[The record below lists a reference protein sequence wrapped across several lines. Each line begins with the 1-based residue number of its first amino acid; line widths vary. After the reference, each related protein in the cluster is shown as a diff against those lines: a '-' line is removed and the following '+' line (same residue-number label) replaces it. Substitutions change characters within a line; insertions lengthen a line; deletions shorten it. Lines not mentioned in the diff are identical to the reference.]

1 MLDACGNVKGNIA
14 VPKNLTLRYIP
25 KCIKN
30 RDWNRY
36 LYTNIHSSIIHNSQG
51 WKLPKHPW
59 ADKWIR
65 KTSNVY
71 TWRLIQL

>member
-25 KCIKN
+25 KHIKN

-36 LYTNIHSSIIHNSQG
+36 LYTNSHSSIIHNN
-51 WKLPKHPW
+51 K
-59 ADKWIR
+59 
-65 KTSNVY
+65 
-71 TWRLIQL
+71 